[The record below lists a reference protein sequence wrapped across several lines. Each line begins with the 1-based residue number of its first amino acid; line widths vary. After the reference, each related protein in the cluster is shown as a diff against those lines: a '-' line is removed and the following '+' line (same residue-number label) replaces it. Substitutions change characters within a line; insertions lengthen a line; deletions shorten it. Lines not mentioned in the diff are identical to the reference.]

1 MIIEN
6 IPITNTGAMVANR
19 NIITS
24 LTSMPPM
31 NRTNTANRVKAGPPK
46 VSAVGAIVPM
56 ARAVKDSGTEQ
67 MTRLVGDQIVIRG
80 VAIDSDTVKNGAYSS
95 HENSTRIVPG
105 IELSTGVAIANTRN
119 TSHNTKKTAISPK
132 NTAQSILYP

>member
-1 MIIEN
+1 
-6 IPITNTGAMVANR
+6 MVANR

-46 VSAVGAIVPM
+46 VSAVGAM
-56 ARAVKDSGTEQ
+56 APIARTIKDRGTEQ
-67 MTRLVGDQIVIRG
+67 MTRLVGNQIVASG
-80 VAIDSDTVKNGAYSS
+80 IDVDSSTVKAGEYST

-119 TSHNTKKTAISPK
+119 TSHNAKKTAISSK
-132 NTAQSILYP
+132 KTTQSILYP